1 MSILSAPASTEEAT
15 RCLGAS
21 FSSEQGAAKIQRAAA
36 RRGSRLICLRDWA
49 CNRRYRRRWREQL
62 QGREVGNAGGHK
74 EYFRELIEETNRRSE
89 SGGLGR
95 PTKEETG
102 SETAGSREPLE
113 EATREYVE
121 RLKEAYLGIN
131 ERDLYELVYPIALRR
146 VEDAEGV

>member
-1 MSILSAPASTEEAT
+1 VRSSVTAQAFALVKGVTEVDRKEEAMDKAKGAIKKAAGKLPGIETEEAQEG
-15 RCLGAS
+15 RS
-21 FSSEQGAAKIQRAAA
+21 A
-36 RRGSRLICLRDWA
+36 REEGS
-49 CNRRYRRRWREQL
+49 
-62 QGREVGNAGGHK
+62 AGGHK

-95 PTKEETG
+95 PTREETG

-121 RLKEAYLGIN
+121 RLKEAYPGIN